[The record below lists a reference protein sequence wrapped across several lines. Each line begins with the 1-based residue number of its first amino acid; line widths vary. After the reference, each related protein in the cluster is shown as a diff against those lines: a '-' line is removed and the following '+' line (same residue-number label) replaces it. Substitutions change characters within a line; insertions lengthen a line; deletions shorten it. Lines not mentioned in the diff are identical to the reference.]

1 MSKRRNFFK
10 GMVKFFLFFCAALV
24 CFQTFF
30 FRTSVV
36 EGSSMQPTLN
46 SGDFMLIDRTS
57 VAKIKRG
64 DIVSCRYPND
74 STIYIKRVIGIGGD
88 KIRVENGKI
97 YRNDVDITDVYYE
110 GVSVAR
116 DFDEVIVPEY
126 SYFVIGD
133 NINDSYD
140 SRRAGPVKQ
149 SAIIG
154 VAVARLSPYP
164 KTYSGDDFLK

>member
-1 MSKRRNFFK
+1 MAS
-10 GMVKFFLFFCAALV
+10 V

-46 SGDFMLIDRTS
+46 TGDFMLIDRLS
-57 VAKIKRG
+57 VAKIERG
-64 DIVSCRYPND
+64 DIVSCRYPHDN
-74 STIYIKRVIGIGGD
+74 TIYIKRVIGIEGD
-88 KIRVENGKI
+88 RIKVKNGKI

-116 DFDEVIVPEY
+116 DFDEIIVPEN

-140 SRRAGPVKQ
+140 SRRVGPIKR
-149 SAIIG
+149 SAIVG

-164 KTYSGDDFLK
+164 QNYSCNDFLTK